1 MIIMQGDAYSI
12 PIQIETESGIA
23 DATTFSDV
31 EIVIGTLAKSLLEKN
46 PEKKLEYDAEK
57 EAFLFPITQNES
69 FAMRSA
75 IQPVQVRVKTGS
87 GEVIGI
93 PLGDINIVESASKE
107 VL

>member
-1 MIIMQGDAYSI
+1 MIIMQGDQYGI
-12 PIQIETESGIA
+12 PVQIETESGIA
-23 DATTFSDV
+23 NSGTFADV
-31 EIVIGTLAKSLLEKN
+31 EIVVGSFVKSLLAKEQ
-46 PEKKLEYDAEK
+46 EKKLSYDSEAQ
-57 EAFLFPITQNES
+57 AFLFPITQEES
-69 FAMRSA
+69 FAMRNV